1 MTPDANENKKL
12 QTVAAKLNPIDAPMF
27 SKMAEHVSFIQ
38 EALRVFLRDP
48 ELVVLATLPEK
59 KIVNLYGRSA
69 VLDSKCQLGDGRIVN
84 VEVQKADQDHHLK
97 RTRYYGALLTTN
109 ITDPGKNFNEVPD
122 VCVVYV
128 TAFDP
133 VGKNRV
139 AYHAYNM
146 LEEFN
151 ERIENGYE
159 EWYINAAVQDG
170 SEIARYLKLWV
181 EPDAYS
187 DEFPETSRLKNIYK
201 NTVEGRQEMSSVLS
215 GVLTDV
221 YNDGYGNGRVEGRV
235 EGRGEG
241 IEMMMELYNKLLQLR
256 RPLDAQRVMTDRG
269 YLNEQLHVFFPE
281 HYNE

>member
-1 MTPDANENKKL
+1 MTPDANEIKKYQDVSL
-12 QTVAAKLNPIDAPMF
+12 KLNPIDAPMF
-27 SKMAEHVSFIQ
+27 TKMAEHLSFIQ

-48 ELVVLATLPEK
+48 ELVVLETLPEK

-84 VEVQKADQDHHLK
+84 VEVQKADQDDHLK

-109 ITDPGKNFNEVPD
+109 ISDPGKNFNEVPD

-133 VGKNRV
+133 FGKNRV

-151 ERIENGYE
+151 ERVENGYE

-201 NTVEGRQEMSSVLS
+201 NTVEGRQEMSSVLAQYCEEAKAQWIEL
-215 GVLTDV
+215 GEKR
-221 YNDGYGNGRVEGRV
+221 GEKR
-235 EGRGEG
+235 GRGEG
-241 IEMMMELYNKLLQLR
+241 IEKLTQLFNILYSRGRDQDAKRVSIDADYRDQLLH
-256 RPLDAQRVMTDRG
+256 
-269 YLNEQLHVFFPE
+269 EFFPE

>member
-133 VGKNRV
+133 FGKNRV

-201 NTVEGRQEMSSVLS
+201 NTVEGRQEMSSVLAQYCEEAKAQWIEL
-215 GVLTDV
+215 GEK
-221 YNDGYGNGRVEGRV
+221 R
-235 EGRGEG
+235 GRGEG
-241 IEMMMELYNKLLQLR
+241 IEMLTQLFNILYSRGRDQDAKRVSIDADYRDQLLH
-256 RPLDAQRVMTDRG
+256 
-269 YLNEQLHVFFPE
+269 EFFPE